1 MSFREGYC
9 SVFRMTAEGTIRSIS
24 RRRTL
29 QIQRIGVQ
37 QNPRLVDPCR
47 KSSLCLSGQSTAGLS
62 QLFVMNV
69 DGTDIRQLTE
79 TGTNGSPRARQRA
92 ERDRDFDRE
101 DDDDS
106 TP

>member
-1 MSFREGYC
+1 MSFR
-9 SVFRMTAEGTIRSIS
+9 
-24 RRRTL
+24 
-29 QIQRIGVQ
+29 
-37 QNPRLVDPCR
+37 P
-47 KSSLCLSGQSTAGLS
+47 STAGLS